1 MVMYLNIKAHYL
13 SMYDE
18 FVALLRKACSKR
30 KLRLRKIGTV
40 HNKRDYH
47 LYKIVINSRK
57 NPKASVC
64 FSAGIHG
71 EEIAGPY
78 AALRFIEKFDFRKFK
93 NIKIIILP
101 IANPY
106 GFDRTIRETTKGLQ
120 SNGHF
125 CNKRLNG
132 EHKILYNAIKDERL
146 LFFHALHED
155 SDEHRFYIY
164 NFENGEEKIYND
176 ILAVARKYFPL
187 EMHKRIYGSKA
198 EHGLIINE
206 HDSSF
211 EDRMYRDGVPYS
223 MCTETP
229 GIAPLEKRIR
239 AYVEIMGLVLGFAAK
254 VGKK

>member
-1 MVMYLNIKAHYL
+1 
-13 SMYDE
+13 MYDE
-18 FVALLRKACSKR
+18 FIAALKTACNKR
-30 KLRLRKIGTV
+30 KLKLQKIGTV
-40 HNKRDYH
+40 HNKSDYS

-57 NPKASVC
+57 KPKATVC

-78 AALRFIEKFDFRKFK
+78 AVLRFIEKFDFKKFR

-101 IANPY
+101 VANPY
-106 GFDRTIRETTKGLQ
+106 GFDKTVRQTAKGLQ

-125 CNKRLNG
+125 CDKKLKG
-132 EHKILYNAIKDERL
+132 EHKIIYNAIKKENL

-164 NFENGEEKIYND
+164 NFEKNKEKIYDD
-176 ILAVARKYFPL
+176 ILAIARKYFPL
-187 EMHKRIYGSKA
+187 EMHKQIYGSKA
-198 EHGLIINE
+198 EHGMIINE

-229 GIAPLEKRIR
+229 GRVPLEKRVR
-239 AYVEIMGLVLGFAAK
+239 AYVKIMELVLKFAAK
-254 VGKK
+254 SDKKSVPYS